1 MINAVLF
8 DLDGTLLPMDN
19 DIFTKYYF
27 KLLCA
32 ELMPKGY
39 DPQQLVDS
47 IWAGT
52 AAMVRNDNSQTNE
65 EAFWKEFTK
74 RLGSRASGD
83 REAFENEAKEYG
95 QKQSKTDLVV
105 LAIAKAEGLEVTDK
119 EIEDYYSKY
128 AADYKATVQ
137 QVKNAIPQDELKRY
151 LLEQEVSDFLYDNA
165 VVSGK

>member
-1 MINAVLF
+1 MDKLPQWLVSQNAAEYKSSTESF
-8 DLDGTLLPMDN
+8 IRQYGMSLDDYL
-19 DIFTKYYF
+19 
-27 KLLCA
+27 
-32 ELMPKGY
+32 
-39 DPQQLVDS
+39 S
-47 IWAGT
+47 
-52 AAMVRNDNSQTNE
+52 AM
-65 EAFWKEFTK
+65 
-74 RLGSRASGD
+74 GSD

-95 QKQSKTDLVV
+95 QKQAKTDLVV

-165 VVSGK
+165 VASGK